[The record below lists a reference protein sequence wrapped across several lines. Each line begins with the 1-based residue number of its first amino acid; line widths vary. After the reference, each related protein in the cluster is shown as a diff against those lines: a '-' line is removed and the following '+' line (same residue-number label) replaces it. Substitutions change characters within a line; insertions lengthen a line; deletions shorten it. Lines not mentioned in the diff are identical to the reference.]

1 MSEIKPALTA
11 EEWANGR
18 TEKGYTFNRVGV
30 DVWFGSPNETDPLM
44 MVQNRHAVAAVCL
57 HDQPFGFTRE
67 MVDAVR
73 VLDSLNAMKWDEV
86 KALWVL
92 VRQMTDHVEALL
104 PPEEKC

>member
-1 MSEIKPALTA
+1 MSPDKVKNALTGEDWA
-11 EEWANGR
+11 EVMASDYPAHEHIYGH
-18 TEKGYTFNRVGV
+18 
-30 DVWFGSPNETDPLM
+30 PTDDPYRM
-44 MVQNRHAVAAVCL
+44 AALCL

-104 PPEEKC
+104 PPEEK